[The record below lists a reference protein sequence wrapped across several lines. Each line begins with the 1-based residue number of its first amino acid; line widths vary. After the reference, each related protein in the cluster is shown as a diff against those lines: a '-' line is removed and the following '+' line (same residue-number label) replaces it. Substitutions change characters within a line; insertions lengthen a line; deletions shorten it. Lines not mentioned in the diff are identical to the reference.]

1 MVVVGCDI
9 GSLTAKA
16 VVIDKNK
23 ILSSAIIRVELKPEE
38 SAEKVISK
46 ALDEI
51 NISLNDIEYCVGT
64 GYGRKRIPF
73 ANKTVSELSCHA
85 KGAHWLFPSARTL
98 IDIGGQDAK
107 VMHIENGGKIG
118 RYVLNEKCSAGTGRF
133 IDLMSDTLKLKLE
146 DFGPLSLKSKN
157 PVTISSQCS
166 VFAETEVISLLNEK
180 DVDLVDLVAG
190 INRSLAQ
197 RVSSLVRRVGVI
209 EDVVF
214 SGGVAKND
222 GVAKALEDELNV
234 KIKRPTAFDPQLIG
248 ALGAALIAQ
257 DSLEK

>member
-1 MVVVGCDI
+1 
-9 GSLTAKA
+9 
-16 VVIDKNK
+16 
-23 ILSSAIIRVELKPEE
+23 
-38 SAEKVISK
+38 
-46 ALDEI
+46 
-51 NISLNDIEYCVGT
+51 
-64 GYGRKRIPF
+64 
-73 ANKTVSELSCHA
+73 
-85 KGAHWLFPSARTL
+85 
-98 IDIGGQDAK
+98 
-107 VMHIENGGKIG
+107 
-118 RYVLNEKCSAGTGRF
+118 
-133 IDLMSDTLKLKLE
+133 MSDTLKLKLE